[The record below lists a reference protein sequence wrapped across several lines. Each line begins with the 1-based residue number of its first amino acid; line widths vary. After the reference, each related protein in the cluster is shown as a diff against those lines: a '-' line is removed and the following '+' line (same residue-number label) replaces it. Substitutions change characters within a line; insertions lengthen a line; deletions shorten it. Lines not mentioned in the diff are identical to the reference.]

1 MRATLTLS
9 YDSVTMDLVNG
20 DTAAWNI
27 DRLARLAAAALA
39 QASPTQ
45 PNGRIREVPDVRT
58 IRWYTSIGLLGRP
71 AAMRGRT
78 ALYGRSHLAQ
88 LVAIKRLQA
97 AGLTVAAVQER
108 LLGAEESAVEKIAL
122 LPADLDGLLAQVDA
136 TEAPEA
142 PEAPDEAVT
151 AHKPTPTPTH
161 STASPSPSAK
171 TEARKRFWATP
182 LTPPTATASALG
194 SSTTAEP
201 TTPATAPASQTTIP
215 APAPATPAPTPTTP
229 STADA
234 APPVHGIRLASG
246 VTLLLPSGRAPEAAE
261 RAAIAEA
268 ARPLLDLLDRLGLS
282 EA

>member
-1 MRATLTLS
+1 M
-9 YDSVTMDLVNG
+9 NG
-20 DTAAWNI
+20 DTAAWTI

-39 QASPTQ
+39 DASPTQ

-78 ALYGRSHLAQ
+78 ALYDRSHLAQ

-97 AGLTVAAVQER
+97 DGLTVAAVQER
-108 LLGAEESAVEKIAL
+108 LLGAQESAIEAIAM
-122 LPADLDGLLAQVDA
+122 LPADLDALIAEVDA
-136 TEAPEA
+136 VDVP
-142 PEAPDEAVT
+142 V
-151 AHKPTPTPTH
+151 PTSPR
-161 STASPSPSAK
+161 ASPQTQRTQRTQ
-171 TEARKRFWATP
+171 TEARKRFWV
-182 LTPPTATASALG
+182 
-194 SSTTAEP
+194 
-201 TTPATAPASQTTIP
+201 TAPASSAAAES
-215 APAPATPAPTPTTP
+215 APVPDSPATSADTT
-229 STADA
+229 STDATSADA
-234 APPVHGIRLASG
+234 APPVHGIRLGSG